1 MLICIR
7 LSKIQMPV
15 TKNNPNPP
23 MPDLSQSIRSAIR
36 DVPDF
41 PKPGIIFKDITPLLL
56 DHLLYD
62 QIIEALYDQ
71 LRFTR
76 ANYVCG
82 IESRGFFFG
91 PALAAKACL
100 PFVPIRKAGK
110 LPGDVAAMHYSLEY
124 GSATIEVQSG
134 VIPPGSRVF
143 LHDDLIATGGT
154 AKAAVDL
161 IESIGSEVVFCS
173 FLINLTMLPGDS
185 MLRKRGLPVGF
196 LAGY

>member
-1 MLICIR
+1 
-7 LSKIQMPV
+7 
-15 TKNNPNPP
+15 
-23 MPDLSQSIRSAIR
+23 MPDTSERIRAAIR

-41 PKPGIIFKDITPLLL
+41 PKPGIIFKDIAPLLL
-56 DHLLYD
+56 DPALYND
-62 QIIEALYDQ
+62 IVEALYDQ
-71 LRFTR
+71 LRFTQ

-91 PALAAKACL
+91 PALAARAGL

-134 VIPPGSRVF
+134 IIPPGSKIF

-154 AKAAVDL
+154 AKAAVEL
-161 IESIGSEVVFCS
+161 IQSIGSEVVFTS

-185 MLRKRGLPVGF
+185 MLRKMGLPVGF

>member
-1 MLICIR
+1 MFLI
-7 LSKIQMPV
+7 KIIQ
-15 TKNNPNPP
+15 TINPTSSIQKHHH
-23 MPDLSQSIRSAIR
+23 MPDTSERIRAAIR

-41 PKPGIIFKDITPLLL
+41 PKPGIIFKDIAPLLL
-56 DHLLYD
+56 DPALYND
-62 QIIEALYDQ
+62 IVEALYDQ
-71 LRFTR
+71 LRFTQ

-91 PALAAKACL
+91 PALAARAGL

-134 VIPPGSRVF
+134 IIPPGSKIF

-154 AKAAVDL
+154 AKAAVEL
-161 IESIGSEVVFCS
+161 IQSIGSEVVFTS

-185 MLRKRGLPVGF
+185 MLRKMGLPVGF